1 MSDQR
6 KELPAGSLARR
17 YHDGSRSGR
26 LKSLGCIAA
35 IFVLV
40 GFIFVVLLAIA
51 PGGGPAAVVVALLV
65 LLAGGALGL
74 AVALKTLFAIVKGL
88 RGERFSLRTLI
99 IFQLLVGCAVAAWI
113 YRAPWRIERKLPD
126 QKGSCRFAVL
136 SRDARF
142 VATCHGEGRGRSGT
156 VAVWDARTAKI
167 IGALP
172 GSAVGAEFSPDGSL
186 LAAWVDGTPAVR
198 LYRVTREGVE
208 AAGEL
213 RTRGK
218 AVSGLAFSAD
228 GAKVV
233 TFTDG
238 QALQVWDTGT
248 LECLEAPESGRYPVE
263 QAVVSPNWKHVAA
276 ATRGRMLWLWDFET
290 GADLDKV
297 RCQAAPEDFSP
308 DGGLLVAKAHGYR
321 GEGIKLFRVGSGGLK
336 DLNLRLQELDL
347 GYVTSDWAGSP
358 RFAAGGARIFTGGPS
373 GVYIWETRTGGFVH
387 RIRVGARRFS
397 PSADGERLL
406 VVGFGGSV
414 CIWRRHHWEHIW
426 GAVLRREALGVL
438 LFMVLLVWSFRSDSR
453 TYWQK
458 AREAGAKHAEE
469 RLRSKVQKRSAPVE
483 TETAEDAPSES
494 GAGSGEAGG
503 PEENAPP
510 GP

>member
-1 MSDQR
+1 VSDQK

-17 YHDGSRSGR
+17 YHDGTRSGR
-26 LKSLGCIAA
+26 LQSFGCIAGL
-35 IFVLV
+35 FVLV
-40 GFIFVVLLAIA
+40 GFIFVVLLAIT
-51 PGGGPAAVVVALLV
+51 PGGGPVAVVVALLV

-74 AVALKTLFAIVKGL
+74 AVALKTVFAIVKGL

-126 QKGSCRFAVL
+126 QKGSCRFAEL

-156 VAVWDARTAKI
+156 VAVWDARTGDV

-172 GSAVGAEFSPDGSL
+172 GAAAAARFSPDGSL

-208 AAGEL
+208 AAGEIAIGAPGFL
-213 RTRGK
+213 DLAIAEDGSKVATLAGPRT
-218 AVSGLAFSAD
+218 L
-228 GAKVV
+228 
-233 TFTDG
+233 
-238 QALQVWDTGT
+238 QAWDTRT
-248 LECLEAPESGRYPVE
+248 LERTGEARRIPF
-263 QAVVSPNWKHVAA
+263 AVRRALISPDLRRVAV
-276 ATRGRMLWLWDFET
+276 ATGDRRLRLWDAET
-290 GADLDKV
+290 GETLGEVAS
-297 RCQAAPEDFSP
+297 AAWPEDFSP
-308 DGGLLVAKAHGYR
+308 DGGLLVAKEAGYR
-321 GEGIKLFRVGSGGLK
+321 GEGVKLYRAGPGGLR

-358 RFAAGGARIFTGGPS
+358 RFAAGGTRIFTGGPS
-373 GVYIWETRTGGFVH
+373 GVYIWETRTGRFVH

-397 PSADGERLL
+397 PSADGERVL
-406 VVGFGGSV
+406 VVGLGGSV
-414 CIWRRHHWEHIW
+414 RIWRRHHWEHIW

-469 RLRSKVQKRSAPVE
+469 LLRSKLEKRSAP
-483 TETAEDAPSES
+483 AEGAPAEGGAES
-494 GAGSGEAGG
+494 DGG
-503 PEENAPP
+503 GGEENAPP